1 MNFLPSILN
10 GLFVAAV
17 ILAVAAAIYILYNIW
32 YTKKNGTEAEA
43 VITRIEEETTYD
55 SDGASTSY
63 DYYVLYTRTDGGAS
77 GQEVEAKLTNPGFGR
92 GLEVGKRIKIK
103 YLPEK
108 PNAAVWVK

>member
-1 MNFLPSILN
+1 MKFFPII
-10 GLFVAAV
+10 V
-17 ILAVAAAIYILYNIW
+17 IVLMAAAAIYIFYNIW

-43 VITRIEEETTYD
+43 VITRIEEETSYD

-63 DYYVLYTRTDGGAS
+63 DYYVLYTRMDGGAS

-108 PNAAVWVK
+108 PTLVVWVK